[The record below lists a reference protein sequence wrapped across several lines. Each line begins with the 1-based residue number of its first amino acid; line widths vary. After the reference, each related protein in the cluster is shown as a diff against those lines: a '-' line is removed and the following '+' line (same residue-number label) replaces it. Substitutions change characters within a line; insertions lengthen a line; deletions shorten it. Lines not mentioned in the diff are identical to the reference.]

1 MPTRKSPI
9 ASSVVPT
16 GRRMNGS
23 EIEAMPNLVHGAGGG
38 RRMRCFRSFGFA
50 GVSD

>member
-1 MPTRKSPI
+1 MPTRNSPI

-23 EIEAMPNLVHGAGGG
+23 EIEAMSNLVQGAGGG
-38 RRMRCFRSFGFA
+38 RRMRCFPVFRFT